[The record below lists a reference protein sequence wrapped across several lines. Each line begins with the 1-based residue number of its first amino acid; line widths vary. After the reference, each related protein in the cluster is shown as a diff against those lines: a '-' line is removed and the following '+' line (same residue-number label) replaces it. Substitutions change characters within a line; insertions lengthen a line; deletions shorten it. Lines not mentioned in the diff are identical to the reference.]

1 MWRVDNSAFFPIH
14 RMWTAF
20 SHAKALLQARPRQ
33 HNPQHFPIRAQA
45 QGRFAQV
52 IHMVVHNRESER
64 EAPVPLDDR
73 FSS

>member
-1 MWRVDNSAFFPIH
+1 M
-14 RMWTAF
+14 AF